1 MSNNAKPRI
10 SVGLMV
16 VIALLTAVQIVLSR
30 FLSIPLWNIKIG
42 FGFLPIMLAGILYG
56 PLAGALVGGLSDF
69 IGAILFPIGPYFP
82 GFTLTAAISGAMFGW
97 VLHKRQSFGRVC
109 GVVLF
114 NQLVLGLLINSFWI
128 SVLYGSSYTGLL
140 LSRLVQYAILVPVE
154 VIITWFALRILSPI
168 KHQINW
174 NV

>member
-1 MSNNAKPRI
+1 
-10 SVGLMV
+10 
-16 VIALLTAVQIVLSR
+16 
-30 FLSIPLWNIKIG
+30 
-42 FGFLPIMLAGILYG
+42 
-56 PLAGALVGGLSDF
+56 
-69 IGAILFPIGPYFP
+69 
-82 GFTLTAAISGAMFGW
+82 MFGW

>member
-128 SVLYGSSYTGLL
+128 SVLYGSPYFGLL